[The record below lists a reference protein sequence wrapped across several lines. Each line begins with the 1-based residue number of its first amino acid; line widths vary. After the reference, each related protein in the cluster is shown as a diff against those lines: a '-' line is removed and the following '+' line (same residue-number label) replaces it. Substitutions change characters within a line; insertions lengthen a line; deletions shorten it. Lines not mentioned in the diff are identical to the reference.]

1 MDQLEGDNRC
11 IFGPWL
17 IQSYTVL
24 LAKPCQLGHVEWP
37 HPLISIARPAK
48 PLTDVSSLALWD
60 HNARVCCCLTGG
72 QKHSERSAEDSALEK
87 GIYAIVDSFY
97 KYAKGQAEAKALDQ
111 EAFQSLLSNELSH
124 QLTVRPNYPQPP

>member
-1 MDQLEGDNRC
+1 MGQNLQPEGPGD
-11 IFGPWL
+11 G
-17 IQSYTVL
+17 S
-24 LAKPCQLGHVEWP
+24 
-37 HPLISIARPAK
+37 
-48 PLTDVSSLALWD
+48 
-60 HNARVCCCLTGG
+60 GG

-124 QLTVRPNYPQPP
+124 QLTNTEIKEAVKGMFDMLDANKDQKISFDEYWQLITWICQVIRHRDYSA